1 MAGSH
6 IIGVFGIYAST
17 LDAERGAA
25 DLISAEYSNRDI
37 SVLSPDLGRA
47 GATPNG
53 LLAGALGILTGLD
66 ALAVP
71 GVGPM
76 VAAGPILPGLAGLR
90 MGGAAGGLQ
99 GALVGL
105 GIPEY
110 EAKRY
115 VDRVE
120 AGGTL
125 LSVHCDSAARVK
137 RAKQILNSSGAD
149 HVAASNES
157 RSDEIKL
164 AYA

>member
-1 MAGSH
+1 MTGNH
-6 IIGVFGIYAST
+6 IGVFGIYAST
-17 LDAERGAA
+17 SDAERGAA

-37 SVLSPDLGRA
+37 SVLLPDLRSA
-47 GATPNG
+47 GATAG
-53 LLAGALGILTGLD
+53 DLLAGALGILTGPD

-90 MGGAAGGLQ
+90 QGAAAGGLL

-115 VDRVE
+115 VHRVE
-120 AGGTL
+120 DGGTL
-125 LSVHCDSAARVK
+125 LSVHCEAAARVK
-137 RAKQILNSSGAD
+137 RAKQILNSSGAED
-149 HVAASNES
+149 VAASNEC
-157 RSDEIKL
+157 RSEESAL
-164 AYA
+164 AHA